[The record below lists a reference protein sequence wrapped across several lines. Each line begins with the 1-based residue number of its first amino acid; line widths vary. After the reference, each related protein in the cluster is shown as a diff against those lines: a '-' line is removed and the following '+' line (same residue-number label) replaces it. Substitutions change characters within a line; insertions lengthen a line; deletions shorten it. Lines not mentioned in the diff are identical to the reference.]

1 MKELIRDA
9 LYKFIDYYTQDEF
22 ARTDLQIIADRFN
35 EEHFKDIS
43 N

>member
-9 LYKFIDYYTQDEF
+9 LYKFIDYYTQDDF
-22 ARTDLQIIADRFN
+22 ARTDLQIIADSFI
-35 EEHFKDIS
+35 EAHFEDIS

>member
-9 LYKFIDYYTQDEF
+9 LYKFIDYYTQDDF
-22 ARTDLQIIADRFN
+22 ARTDLQIIADRFI
-35 EEHFKDIS
+35 EDHFEDIS

>member
-22 ARTDLQIIADRFN
+22 ARTDLQIIADRFI
-35 EEHFKDIS
+35 EDHFKDIG

>member
-9 LYKFIDYYTQDEF
+9 LYKFIDYYTQDDF
-22 ARTDLQIIADRFN
+22 ARTDLQIIADRFI

>member
-9 LYKFIDYYTQDEF
+9 LYKFIDYYTQDDF
-22 ARTDLQIIADRFN
+22 ARTDLQIIADRFI
-35 EEHFKDIS
+35 EEHFKYIS